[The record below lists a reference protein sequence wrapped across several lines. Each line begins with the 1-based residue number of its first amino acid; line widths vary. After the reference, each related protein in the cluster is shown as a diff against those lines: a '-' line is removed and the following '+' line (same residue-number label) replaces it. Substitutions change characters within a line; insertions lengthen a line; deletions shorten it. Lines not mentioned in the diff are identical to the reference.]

1 MQTPESKV
9 KERLFK
15 HIKELQAAGVPIVYE
30 AREAGGY
37 TYKKGKPDF
46 WIAYYGKHI
55 EFEVKAPGGSM
66 STMQYK
72 WRDINKAMQVPCYC
86 IESVKEFD
94 EALKENYPG

>member
-9 KERLFK
+9 KDQIFK
-15 HIKELQAAGVPIVYE
+15 HIKALQVKGTPIVYE

-72 WRDINKAMQVPCYC
+72 WAEIYKRSGVPCYC
-86 IESVKEFD
+86 VESVKEFD
-94 EALKENYPG
+94 EALKENYPD